1 MSLADVMLQPF
12 LSLASANVAEHDPLS
27 SLTEFYQFDQDDQ
40 DLGEDESEID
50 LMIQLSGMVYSPKTG
65 EE

>member
-12 LSLASANVAEHDPLS
+12 LSLTSANVAEHDPLS

-40 DLGEDESEID
+40 NLDEEESEID
-50 LMIQLSGMVYSPKTG
+50 LMIQLSGMVYSPKAG

>member
-27 SLTEFYQFDQDDQ
+27 SLTEFYQFDQGDQ
-40 DLGEDESEID
+40 DLDEDESEID
-50 LMIQLSGMVYSPKTG
+50 LMIQLSGMVYSPKAG

>member
-1 MSLADVMLQPF
+1 MSLADMMLQPS
-12 LSLASANVAEHDPLS
+12 LSLTSADVAERDALS
-27 SLTEFYQFDQDDQ
+27 SLTDLYPFDQGEQ
-40 DLGEDESEID
+40 DLDEDESEID

>member
-12 LSLASANVAEHDPLS
+12 LSLTSADVAEHDPLS
-27 SLTEFYQFDQDDQ
+27 SLTEFYQFDQGDQ
-40 DLGEDESEID
+40 DLDEGESEID
-50 LMIQLSGMVYSPKTG
+50 LMIQLSGMVYSPKTD

>member
-1 MSLADVMLQPF
+1 MSLADMMLQPS
-12 LSLASANVAEHDPLS
+12 LSLTSADVAECDALS
-27 SLTEFYQFDQDDQ
+27 SLTDLYPFDQGEQ
-40 DLGEDESEID
+40 DLDEDESEID

>member
-12 LSLASANVAEHDPLS
+12 LSLTSANVAEHDPLS

-40 DLGEDESEID
+40 NLDEDESEID

>member
-1 MSLADVMLQPF
+1 MRLADVMLQPS
-12 LSLASANVAEHDPLS
+12 LSLASADVAEHDPLS
-27 SLTEFYQFDQDDQ
+27 SLTEFYQFDQGDQ
-40 DLGEDESEID
+40 DEDESEID

>member
-1 MSLADVMLQPF
+1 MSLADMMLQPSF
-12 LSLASANVAEHDPLS
+12 SLTSADVAERDALS
-27 SLTEFYQFDQDDQ
+27 SLTDFYPFDQGEQ
-40 DLGEDESEID
+40 DLDEDESEID

>member
-12 LSLASANVAEHDPLS
+12 LSLTSANVAEHDPLS

-40 DLGEDESEID
+40 NLDEDESEID
-50 LMIQLSGMVYSPKTG
+50 LMIQLSGMVYSPKAG

>member
-1 MSLADVMLQPF
+1 MSLADVMLQPS
-12 LSLASANVAEHDPLS
+12 LSLTSTDVAEHDPLS
-27 SLTEFYQFDQDDQ
+27 SLTEFYQFDQGDQ
-40 DLGEDESEID
+40 DLDEDESEID

>member
-1 MSLADVMLQPF
+1 MSLAEVMLQPF
-12 LSLASANVAEHDPLS
+12 LSLTSANVAEDDPLS

-40 DLGEDESEID
+40 DRDEDESEID
-50 LMIQLSGMVYSPKTG
+50 LMIQLSGMVYSPKAG

>member
-1 MSLADVMLQPF
+1 MLQPF
-12 LSLASANVAEHDPLS
+12 LSLTSADVAERDQLS
-27 SLTEFYQFDQDDQ
+27 SLIEFYPFDQGDQ
-40 DLGEDESEID
+40 NLDEDESEID